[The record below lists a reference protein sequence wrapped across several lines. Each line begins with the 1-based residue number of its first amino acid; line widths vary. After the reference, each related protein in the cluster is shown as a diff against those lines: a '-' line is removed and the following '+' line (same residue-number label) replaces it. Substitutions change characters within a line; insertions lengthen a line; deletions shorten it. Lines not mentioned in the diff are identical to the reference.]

1 MIYLLEYS
9 SFENENYGLNEKED
23 MELISDIFLEYH
35 EKWNLREEV
44 ALENLGRYLL
54 LVEFRTWDHE
64 NETIIDSKV
73 NKSTI
78 DEFRSDID
86 SFIERMKKYA
96 GICFASWTNGEDDYG
111 YTIDDEYV
119 SVWIYVDF
127 CKIK

>member
-1 MIYLLEYS
+1 MKYLLEYS
-9 SFENENYGLNEKED
+9 AFEGYGLDQKED

-35 EKWNLREEV
+35 EKWNLREEIF
-44 ALENLGRYLL
+44 LENIGRYLL
-54 LVEFRTWDHE
+54 LIEFRTWDHE
-64 NETIIDSKV
+64 EGIMDSKV

-78 DEFRSDID
+78 DEFRIDVD

-96 GICFASWTNGEDDYG
+96 DVCFASWTNGEDDYG
-111 YTIDDEYV
+111 HTIDDEYV